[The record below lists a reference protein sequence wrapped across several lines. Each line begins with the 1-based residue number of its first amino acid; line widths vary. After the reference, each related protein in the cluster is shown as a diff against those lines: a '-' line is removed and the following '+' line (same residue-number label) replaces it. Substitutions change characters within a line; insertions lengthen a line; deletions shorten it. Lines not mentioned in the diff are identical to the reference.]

1 MIELRNI
8 DEIQYF
14 LNEKIYPFKSTNKQT
29 PKQTNA
35 KTNTQL

>member
-29 PKQTNA
+29 NT
-35 KTNTQL
+35 KTNKR